1 MTLSIHSGG
10 PQGMNLDITGR
21 HIEITPALKDFTE
34 DKLRKLEKLL
44 HGPLEVKV
52 VLGIEKHRH
61 TAEIQVKSKSAV
73 FSGTQ
78 ETGDLYASIGEV
90 VDKLERQ
97 ALKHKEKKRDH
108 KGRQSLRDPEVAAAM
123 EAATPPL
130 SAAEAEEQ
138 RAAPRI
144 HRSER
149 YSPKPL
155 SVEDAVLELDS
166 TGEDL
171 LVYRDASSGRVNVV
185 YRRKDGDYGLV
196 EPL

>member
-1 MTLSIHSGG
+1 
-10 PQGMNLDITGR
+10 MNLDITGR

-61 TAEIQVKSKSAV
+61 MAEIQVKSKTAV
-73 FSGTQ
+73 LSGTQ

-108 KGRQSLRDPEVAAAM
+108 KGRKSLRSPEVAAAM
-123 EAATPPL
+123 EAAVPVG
-130 SAAEAEEQ
+130 ADAEAQADQPE
-138 RAAPRI
+138 APRI
-144 HRSER
+144 HRSQR
-149 YSPKPL
+149 YSLKPL
-155 SVEDAVLELDS
+155 SMEDAVLELEA
-166 TGEDL
+166 TGEEL
-171 LVYRDASSGRVNVV
+171 LVYRDAGTGKVNVV
-185 YRRKDGDYGLV
+185 YRRRDGDFGLV
-196 EPL
+196 EPEY